1 MIIPLDALL
10 REDGNIYES
19 TCAAI
24 RRAYQL
30 TVTGEEEVEQNQ
42 GKVVS
47 VAIRQ
52 ILTQKVQYRIV
63 E

>member
-1 MIIPLDALL
+1 MIIPLDLL
-10 REDGNIYES
+10 ESEDGNIYQI

-24 RRAYQL
+24 RRAYQI
-30 TVTGEEEVEQNQ
+30 TVTGDEEVESNQ

-47 VAIRQ
+47 TAIQQ
-52 ILTQKVQYRIV
+52 ILTAKVQYRIV

>member
-1 MIIPLDALL
+1 MIIPLDLL
-10 REDGNIYES
+10 ESEEGNIYQI

-24 RRAYQL
+24 KRAYQI
-30 TVTGEEEVEQNQ
+30 TVTGDEEVEANQ

-47 VAIRQ
+47 TAIQQ
-52 ILTQKVQYRIV
+52 ILTHKVQYRMI

>member
-1 MIIPLDALL
+1 MIIPLDLL
-10 REDGNIYES
+10 ESEEGNIYQI

-24 RRAYQL
+24 RRAYQI
-30 TVTGEEEVEQNQ
+30 TVTGDAEVEANQ

-47 VAIRQ
+47 TAIHQ
-52 ILTQKVQYRIV
+52 ILTHKVQYRMI